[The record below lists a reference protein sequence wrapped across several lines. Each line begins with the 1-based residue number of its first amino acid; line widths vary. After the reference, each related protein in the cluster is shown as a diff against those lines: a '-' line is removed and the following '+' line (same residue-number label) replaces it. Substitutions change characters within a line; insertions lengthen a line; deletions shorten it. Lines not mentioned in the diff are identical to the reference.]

1 MSTCEYEVNFEWKW
15 LKPSCVWFGSLQTW
29 LHCRKLTVTMINY
42 LTCGWH
48 QQFMDCVIK
57 TLQVVFFLHSLKQQ
71 RDDRK
76 TDLKETS
83 VDKVV
88 AGWFEITVSLWWF
101 WAENIKKKCRFKHY
115 WQIYIN
121 HAISSALHLITV
133 QGLYKINQNERLKM
147 YLIGAKGAS
156 VHMTS

>member
-1 MSTCEYEVNFEWKW
+1 
-15 LKPSCVWFGSLQTW
+15 
-29 LHCRKLTVTMINY
+29 
-42 LTCGWH
+42 
-48 QQFMDCVIK
+48 MDCVIK

-101 WAENIKKKCRFKHY
+101 WAENIKKNVDLNTTGK
-115 WQIYIN
+115 YI
-121 HAISSALHLITV
+121 STM
-133 QGLYKINQNERLKM
+133 Q
-147 YLIGAKGAS
+147 
-156 VHMTS
+156 